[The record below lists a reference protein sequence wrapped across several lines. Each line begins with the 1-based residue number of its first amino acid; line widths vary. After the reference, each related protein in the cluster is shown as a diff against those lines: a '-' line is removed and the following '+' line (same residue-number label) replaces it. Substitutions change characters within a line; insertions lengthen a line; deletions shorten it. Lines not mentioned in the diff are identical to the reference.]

1 MRKLFGAAALVISS
15 VLTACGG
22 GGGSPGDTKLPYT
35 ITLTTDKTQL
45 PINIS
50 SQGPSIGAYATYT
63 TTVYVNASEGGAP
76 ILGAKDIFAC
86 NLSQGLDSGALY
98 YLDGDKAHE
107 DDAGNPLAYR
117 SITLG
122 SNAGGNSFHFH
133 AGTKSGTARVTCSV
147 TNPADNQVSSAS
159 VDIVVGSATGK
170 PASVIGSAQAPKYL
184 GSQGNVSLIR
194 NNVGIQAF
202 VMDDANQP
210 IPNPSAAN
218 VQISIRPFASASD
231 ASAGARLLSGSQ
243 SGSVLQVRT
252 IGGTG
257 LISLSSGPN
266 SGVILLEFTTDRF
279 DNDVSNGIQ
288 DPVTSLLAVGVYD
301 AISATPLSIPTTT
314 LPAAQVGVP
323 FAYALQASG
332 GTPPYSWAATAG
344 LPGGLTLGSS
354 GVLQGSPSVA
364 GSYNIVVTVTDS
376 LGATTM
382 QNMAITVAAAAVV
395 TPPTPTTPAQAPL
408 TITGCTGGATTVCQL
423 PNATADM
430 LYLYAFSATGGDE
443 TKTVTWNFTPAA
455 PAWLTTTQVGNNG
468 VISGTP
474 VSPVPAAQCSVSFL
488 ATATRDTL
496 SVSRQM
502 LVKLASGSGGCP

>member
-1 MRKLFGAAALVISS
+1 MRKLFGATALVISS

-35 ITLTTDKTQL
+35 ITLTADKTQL

-63 TTVYVNASEGGAP
+63 TTLYVNAREGGAP

-159 VDIVVGSATGK
+159 VDIVVGAATGK
-170 PASVIGSAQAPKYL
+170 PASVLGTAQAPSYL
-184 GSQGNVSLIR
+184 GTQDNTFIDPVTGQRMR

-210 IPNPSAAN
+210 IPNPTAAN
-218 VQISIRPFASASD
+218 VQVRIRSFG

-243 SGSVLQVRT
+243 SGSVVQVST
-252 IGGTG
+252 IGGLG
-257 LISLSSGPN
+257 LISLSSGP
-266 SGVILLEFTTDRF
+266 SAGVILLELTTDRA
-279 DNDVSNGIQ
+279 DNDVINGIQ
-288 DPVTSLLAVGVYD
+288 DPVTSLMAVSVQN
-301 AISATPLSIPTTT
+301 APP
-314 LPAAQVGVP
+314 
-323 FAYALQASG
+323 
-332 GTPPYSWAATAG
+332 GT
-344 LPGGLTLGSS
+344 
-354 GVLQGSPSVA
+354 V
-364 GSYNIVVTVTDS
+364 
-376 LGATTM
+376 
-382 QNMAITVAAAAVV
+382 
-395 TPPTPTTPAQAPL
+395 PL
-408 TITGCTGGATTVCQL
+408 TITDTSISVTNGMFYSSALTGQGGRPPYQWSSSALPTGLTLSSDGVITGTPTVKNGDYTVTVTVKDEAGTSASTNLTVTVAGEFAIDGCTSSVSAPCALTAGKVGTVYANTLSFSIGDPSVPVVWTMTGSL
-423 PNATADM
+423 PA
-430 LYLYAFSATGGDE
+430 G
-443 TKTVTWNFTPAA
+443 
-455 PAWLTTTQVGNNG
+455 LTLTSDGI
-468 VISGTP
+468 ISGTP
-474 VSPVPAAQCSVSFL
+474 TVAGTYTFIV
-488 ATATRDTL
+488 TATR
-496 SVSRQM
+496 
-502 LVKLASGSGGCP
+502 GSIVVNQSINKRLD